1 MDKIKDMKQR
11 DFLNIASQHKFNRTT
26 LTKDYFATRLRYLVN
41 YHGSRSE
48 LDPWRLLLML
58 NNPTAFA
65 AAYALVPSS
74 VSSVLL

>member
-1 MDKIKDMKQR
+1 MAALAVFLLHTFSTASPKIHIHSG
-11 DFLNIASQHKFNRTT
+11 FLS
-26 LTKDYFATRLRYLVN
+26 VN